1 MTYAEKIALS
11 IHEHIQDSLVNSKQ
25 KYGKMDIR
33 TKDAREIGKILQEM
47 GYQVEYDFYNN
58 PTVIW

>member
-11 IHEHIQDSLVNSKQ
+11 IHKHIQDSLVNSKQ

-33 TKDAREIGKILQEM
+33 TKDAREVGKILQNM